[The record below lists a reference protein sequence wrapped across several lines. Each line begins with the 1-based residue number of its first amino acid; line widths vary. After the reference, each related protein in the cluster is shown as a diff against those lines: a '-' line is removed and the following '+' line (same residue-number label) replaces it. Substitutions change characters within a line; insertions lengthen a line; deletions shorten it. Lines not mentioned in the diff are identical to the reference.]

1 MLILGSRLLQTPV
14 MSLQT
19 GSRLARVSQPIIDPA
34 NLKIVAYVVE
44 GPLLADKPSF
54 LRTQDIR
61 EVSSVGMI
69 IDDSDELIGL
79 HDVIKIEELYNLGFT
94 LPGTP
99 VIDENKHKLGKV
111 EDYTVEAG
119 GFVIQQLNIRRG
131 AIRSLTDTGL
141 LVHRNQIIEINN
153 DAIVVKSTKKKI
165 AQPTMKSERLE
176 YVNPFRAP
184 NPQSE
189 PEG

>member
-94 LPGTP
+94 LLDTP